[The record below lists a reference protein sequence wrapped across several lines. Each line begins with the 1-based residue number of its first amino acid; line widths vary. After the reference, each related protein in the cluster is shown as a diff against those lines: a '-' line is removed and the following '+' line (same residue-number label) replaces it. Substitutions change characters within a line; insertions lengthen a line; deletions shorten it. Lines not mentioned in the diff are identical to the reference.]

1 MDRGW
6 IENKCN
12 PGGSWLYYDE
22 KGDNRAIVYYADW
35 THGRYEWRLAR
46 GWLAGGDLVGWSS
59 TLAEAQRQVEWVM
72 WSEDVKKTVQ
82 LTLF

>member
-1 MDRGW
+1 MTCGW
-6 IENKCN
+6 TENKCN

-22 KGDNRAIVYYADW
+22 RGYNRAIVYYAAW
-35 THGRYEWRLAR
+35 TNGRYEWRVAR

-59 TLAEAQRQVEWVM
+59 TLEGAMRQVEWVM